1 MLSHFLDRLLDASS
15 NGDLLVDSRA
25 EGGDE
30 RAAAEG
36 AGLTAGQWARTRKKW
51 AASRVDVVRGFV
63 QGYSPV
69 DAALKLAVALLVAFS
84 AYLAYCESCKE
95 EHYAMVLAL
104 SRALR
109 GAALA
114 ERGSLSF
121 SVVLGLAVWLGTVL
135 AMRRL
140 RHRPVYLVDFKT
152 YRHKIVGGPEANTAG
167 AAATYEA
174 FLRESRLAQH
184 TDGSA
189 CFTKESLDFQER
201 MLRTSCISERSVFP
215 EGVIP
220 DTPGKFGAEA
230 ERVALCMA
238 GARAEAEQMMFR
250 AVEDVLAAT
259 RTPPERIGV
268 LVVNCSLFCPT
279 PSLSA
284 MLVNRFK
291 MRADVVSY
299 NLGGMGCS
307 AGVIAIDLAKR
318 LLKGTARALTA
329 RIRLRPPSPH
339 SRFQTPPPP
348 PPPHTHTTL
357 TRPCSA
363 PQASS
368 ATRSPSSSRPKTSR
382 RTGIAVGCRD
392 ASRRHSEATHS
403 SLASHL
409 PTGPA
414 PAGNERSMLLSNCL
428 FRCGAAAILLSNRA
442 ADRRR
447 ARFQL
452 LHTVRT
458 HIGKND
464 EAYRSVYQEED
475 AAGIRGVRLSKQ
487 IMQIAGDALK
497 SNIATLGPLVLPVSE
512 QLKFVVNLVARRAL
526 SGKLPAGV
534 RGVARALASRLLPWC
549 PGYKGG
555 APAPAR
561 PPPAKEA
568 AKPAAPP
575 AEPKPPPQPAAA
587 EATLGTR
594 ALPSPSS
601 TRRDSASPLAALLP
615 PYVPDFTR
623 AFEWICVH
631 TGGRAVI
638 GAPGP
643 RAHPSLQLWR
653 KRARIHADAHAH
665 VHGPLPA
672 PRRPRPDR
680 RRLHRR
686 RDGEE
691 PVAARALPRAVAA
704 LALALRQH
712 VVGLDLVRA
721 RDHLGARQFVRR
733 RARGRRA
740 AGRRPGAPAEARRQ
754 GVADRLR
761 LRLQVQLG
769 RVEVLEGP
777 LDRGAG
783 PAGMGDRRWPECNSW
798 VICG

>member
-1 MLSHFLDRLLDASS
+1 
-15 NGDLLVDSRA
+15 
-25 EGGDE
+25 
-30 RAAAEG
+30 
-36 AGLTAGQWARTRKKW
+36 
-51 AASRVDVVRGFV
+51 
-63 QGYSPV
+63 
-69 DAALKLAVALLVAFS
+69 
-84 AYLAYCESCKE
+84 
-95 EHYAMVLAL
+95 MVLAL

-318 LLKGTARALTA
+318 LLKGE
-329 RIRLRPPSPH
+329 
-339 SRFQTPPPP
+339 Q
-348 PPPHTHTTL
+348 
-357 TRPCSA
+357 
-363 PQASS
+363 
-368 ATRSPSSSRPKTSR
+368 
-382 RTGIAVGCRD
+382 RD
-392 ASRRHSEATHS
+392 A
-403 SLASHL
+403 LALVVS
-409 PTGPA
+409 TENITQNWYR
-414 PAGNERSMLLSNCL
+414 GNERSMLLSNCL

-534 RGVARALASRLLPWC
+534 RGVARALAREDGVDLL
-549 PGYKGG
+549 
-555 APAPAR
+555 
-561 PPPAKEA
+561 
-568 AKPAAPP
+568 
-575 AEPKPPPQPAAA
+575 
-587 EATLGTR
+587 
-594 ALPSPSS
+594 SF
-601 TRRDSASPLAALLP
+601 
-615 PYVPDFTR
+615 V
-623 AFEWICVH
+623 V
-631 TGGRAVI
+631 
-638 GAPGP
+638 
-643 RAHPSLQLWR
+643 
-653 KRARIHADAHAH
+653 
-665 VHGPLPA
+665 
-672 PRRPRPDR
+672 
-680 RRLHRR
+680 
-686 RDGEE
+686 
-691 PVAARALPRAVAA
+691 A
-704 LALALRQH
+704 LALG
-712 VVGLDLVRA
+712 VP
-721 RDHLGARQFVRR
+721 QF
-733 RARGRRA
+733 
-740 AGRRPGAPAEARRQ
+740 P
-754 GVADRLR
+754 RLR
-761 LRLQVQLG
+761 LRFL
-769 RVEVLEGP
+769 P
-777 LDRGAG
+777 
-783 PAGMGDRRWPECNSW
+783 
-798 VICG
+798 

>member
-318 LLKGTARALTA
+318 LLKGTARAITA

-339 SRFQTPPPP
+339 SRSQT
-348 PPPHTHTTL
+348 PPPHTHT
-357 TRPCSA
+357 P
-363 PQASS
+363 
-368 ATRSPSSSRPKTSR
+368 PSL
-382 RTGIAVGCRD
+382 G
-392 ASRRHSEATHS
+392 
-403 SLASHL
+403 
-409 PTGPA
+409 
-414 PAGNERSMLLSNCL
+414 
-428 FRCGAAAILLSNRA
+428 RA
-442 ADRRR
+442 LRRRR
-447 ARFQL
+447 A
-452 LHTVRT
+452 
-458 HIGKND
+458 
-464 EAYRSVYQEED
+464 
-475 AAGIRGVRLSKQ
+475 
-487 IMQIAGDALK
+487 
-497 SNIATLGPLVLPVSE
+497 
-512 QLKFVVNLVARRAL
+512 ARRARPRRL
-526 SGKLPAGV
+526 DRKHHAELVSRWAAEQRAPTLRGHPLLPRV
-534 RGVARALASRLLPWC
+534 PLTHRPRSRRQRALH
-549 PGYKGG
+549 
-555 APAPAR
+555 
-561 PPPAKEA
+561 
-568 AKPAAPP
+568 
-575 AEPKPPPQPAAA
+575 
-587 EATLGTR
+587 
-594 ALPSPSS
+594 
-601 TRRDSASPLAALLP
+601 AAL
-615 PYVPDFTR
+615 
-623 AFEWICVH
+623 
-631 TGGRAVI
+631 
-638 GAPGP
+638 
-643 RAHPSLQLWR
+643 QL
-653 KRARIHADAHAH
+653 
-665 VHGPLPA
+665 PLPLRRRRHPPLQ
-672 PRRPRPDR
+672 PRRRP
-680 RRLHRR
+680 
-686 RDGEE
+686 
-691 PVAARALPRAVAA
+691 AARALPAA
-704 LALALRQH
+704 AHCAHAHRQ
-712 VVGLDLVRA
+712 
-721 RDHLGARQFVRR
+721 
-733 RARGRRA
+733 
-740 AGRRPGAPAEARRQ
+740 E
-754 GVADRLR
+754 
-761 LRLQVQLG
+761 
-769 RVEVLEGP
+769 
-777 LDRGAG
+777 
-783 PAGMGDRRWPECNSW
+783 
-798 VICG
+798 

>member
-1 MLSHFLDRLLDASS
+1 MISHFLDRLLDASS

-329 RIRLRPPSPH
+329 RIRLRLPSPH
-339 SRFQTPPPP
+339 SRFQTPGEVSVQWPMG
-348 PPPHTHTTL
+348 
-357 TRPCSA
+357 
-363 PQASS
+363 
-368 ATRSPSSSRPKTSR
+368 SP
-382 RTGIAVGCRD
+382 
-392 ASRRHSEATHS
+392 
-403 SLASHL
+403 
-409 PTGPA
+409 
-414 PAGNERSMLLSNCL
+414 
-428 FRCGAAAILLSNRA
+428 
-442 ADRRR
+442 
-447 ARFQL
+447 
-452 LHTVRT
+452 
-458 HIGKND
+458 
-464 EAYRSVYQEED
+464 
-475 AAGIRGVRLSKQ
+475 
-487 IMQIAGDALK
+487 
-497 SNIATLGPLVLPVSE
+497 
-512 QLKFVVNLVARRAL
+512 
-526 SGKLPAGV
+526 
-534 RGVARALASRLLPWC
+534 
-549 PGYKGG
+549 
-555 APAPAR
+555 
-561 PPPAKEA
+561 
-568 AKPAAPP
+568 
-575 AEPKPPPQPAAA
+575 
-587 EATLGTR
+587 
-594 ALPSPSS
+594 
-601 TRRDSASPLAALLP
+601 
-615 PYVPDFTR
+615 
-623 AFEWICVH
+623 
-631 TGGRAVI
+631 
-638 GAPGP
+638 
-643 RAHPSLQLWR
+643 
-653 KRARIHADAHAH
+653 
-665 VHGPLPA
+665 
-672 PRRPRPDR
+672 
-680 RRLHRR
+680 
-686 RDGEE
+686 
-691 PVAARALPRAVAA
+691 
-704 LALALRQH
+704 
-712 VVGLDLVRA
+712 
-721 RDHLGARQFVRR
+721 
-733 RARGRRA
+733 
-740 AGRRPGAPAEARRQ
+740 
-754 GVADRLR
+754 
-761 LRLQVQLG
+761 
-769 RVEVLEGP
+769 
-777 LDRGAG
+777 
-783 PAGMGDRRWPECNSW
+783 
-798 VICG
+798 